1 MPPPRNVDI
10 DLSSPGLA
18 VNQLEKLLFTGKAI
32 ISHAD
37 EVWPRLYIGDHS
49 AICTGLINPGS
60 LAGDSQAKIIRE
72 VTMLRGAVL
81 LWISCALCQA
91 LRHGGQDVA
100 TEETDQDTAQD
111 NSVSLVKTANKE
123 FAFRLYSA
131 LASQF
136 LGKDVSEV
144 VTQGTAVFV
153 DNKFKPT
160 PEFLDTLKQS
170 YFTDGF
176 TVDFTKTTD
185 SADTINKYVSDKTS
199 GKIDKMVDG
208 LSEGTVMY
216 LLSYIY
222 FKGQW
227 ETPFDPQQTQ
237 EDMFEVNDTTKVP
250 VQMMNMQDTF
260 DFYRDKET
268 NSSALHLPFNSTH
281 CMLLL
286 LPDSMEAL
294 EKVLCPCL
302 IERLLKS
309 MESSMLNLFIPKF
322 SIKTSYALKDVLS
335 EMGIKDIFSP
345 GADLSGIAD
354 GVVVSSV
361 THKATLDVDESGATA
376 SAATGIEFVK
386 MAILQPPVLKFKHPF
401 MVFIIDRHSK
411 DFLFMGKIINPT
423 I

>member
-1 MPPPRNVDI
+1 MVKRAERQF
-10 DLSSPGLA
+10 LSLPKEHQALLPGVMTNLTRVSECA
-18 VNQLEKLLFTGKAI
+18 N
-32 ISHAD
+32 SND
-37 EVWPRLYIGDHS
+37 EVLQAIVNNSIHMFENIEYGD
-49 AICTGLINPGS
+49 
-60 LAGDSQAKIIRE
+60 R

-131 LASQF
+131 LASQSDNQDKTSSC
-136 LGKDVSEV
+136 LRPVCLWPWELCLWALE
-144 VTQGTAVFV
+144 GTRTSSSSL
-153 DNKFKPT
+153 NWFKPT

-208 LSEGTVMY
+208 LR
-216 LLSYIY
+216 
-222 FKGQW
+222 QW